1 MLTEEDDVE
10 IHALARRGWSVSAIA
25 RHTGRDRKTV
35 RRYLTGPPASRE
47 PAASCLEPFR
57 DYLAARF
64 VDDAHVDGTV
74 LFREVCELGFD
85 RSYVTFVRQLRL
97 LGLRPRCEACR
108 TGGHG
113 VTVELAHE
121 PGEEI
126 QWDWLELTE
135 TPWGEPAY
143 VLVGALSFSGRCR
156 AVVSE
161 GMSFAHLVEAIDGV
175 LRRLGGT
182 PRAWRTDRMATVV
195 APGTDRITAQFA
207 QAAKHYGVEVWVCP
221 PRRPQRKGVVEKAI
235 QYVTRSWWRTAP
247 VSGLGQA
254 QADLDQWAVAVAD
267 RRKRQGRTIAELA
280 GQENLL
286 GLPAVAFPAQLQL
299 ERMVGRSA
307 LVAFEGNR
315 YSVAPGLVGQTV
327 TVSARLGELHLEILS
342 AAGRRVARHRR
353 APAGAGQLLRSP
365 EHARLL
371 EQAVLEAFTTDKPCR
386 HKANRPPGDAALTQ
400 ADRLRGH
407 NGDGAVV
414 VDLEDYAQ
422 IARVAR

>member
-35 RRYLTGPPASRE
+35 RKYLAAPAAVRE
-47 PAASCLEPFR
+47 PAQSCLEPLR
-57 DYLAARF
+57 DYLVARLDRD
-64 VDDAHVDGTV
+64 VHVDATV
-74 LFREVCELGFD
+74 LYREVLELGFD
-85 RSYVTFVRQLRL
+85 RSYVTFARQLRL
-97 LGLRPRCEACR
+97 LALRPRCEACR

-113 VTVELAHE
+113 VTVELPHE

-126 QWDWLELTE
+126 QWDWLELPE

-156 AVVSE
+156 AVISE
-161 GMSFAHLVEAIDGV
+161 GMTFAHLIDAIDGV

-195 APGTDRITAQFA
+195 HPGTDRITASFA

-247 VSGLGQA
+247 VASLGQA
-254 QADLDQWAVAVAD
+254 QADLDRWALMVAD
-267 RRKRQGRTIAELA
+267 RRKRHGSTIAQLA
-280 GQENLL
+280 AQEGLL
-286 GLPAVAFPAQLQL
+286 ALPASAFAAQLSV
-299 ERMVGRSA
+299 ERLVGRSA

-327 TVSARLGELHLEILS
+327 TVTARLDELHLEILS

-353 APAGAGQLLRSP
+353 APAGAGQQVRSP
-365 EHARLL
+365 EHA
-371 EQAVLEAFTTDKPCR
+371 EQLQHAVLAAFTTDRPCR
-386 HKANRPPGDAALTQ
+386 RKANRPPSDAAQ
-400 ADRLRGH
+400 AAAARLRGH
-407 NGDGAVV
+407 QSAAAVV
-414 VDLEDYAQ
+414 IDLEDYAR
-422 IARVAR
+422 IASVAR

>member
-35 RRYLTGPPASRE
+35 RRYLAAAAPSRE

-57 DYLAARF
+57 EYLAARLG
-64 VDDAHVDGTV
+64 DDAHVDGTV
-74 LFREVCELGFD
+74 LFREVCELGFE
-85 RSYVTFVRQLRL
+85 RSYVTFVRQVRL

-113 VTVELAHE
+113 VTVELGHE

-126 QWDWLELTE
+126 QWDWLELSE

-143 VLVGALSFSGRCR
+143 VLVGVLSFSGRCR
-156 AVVSE
+156 AVISE
-161 GMSFAHLVEAIDGV
+161 GMSFAHLVDAIDGV

-182 PRAWRTDRMATVV
+182 SRAWRTDRMATVV
-195 APGTDRITAQFA
+195 YPGTDRVTAQFA
-207 QAAKHYGVEVWVCP
+207 QVAKHYGVEVWVCP

-247 VSGLGQA
+247 VSSLGQA
-254 QADLDQWAVAVAD
+254 QADLDRWAVAVSD
-267 RRKRQGRTIAELA
+267 RRKRRGVTIAELA
-280 GQENLL
+280 GREGLP
-286 GLPAVAFPAQLQL
+286 GLPALAFPAQLKV
-299 ERMVGRSA
+299 ERVVGRSA

-353 APAGAGQLLRSP
+353 APAGAGQMLRSP

-371 EQAVLEAFTTDKPCR
+371 EQAVLDAFTTDKPCR
-386 HKANRPPGDAALTQ
+386 RKPNRPPSDAALT
-400 ADRLRGH
+400 AAARLRGH
-407 NGDGAVV
+407 DESTAVV

>member
-35 RRYLTGPPASRE
+35 RKYLAG
-47 PAASCLEPFR
+47 PAAQHEPSPSCLEPFR
-57 DYLAARF
+57 EYLIARF

-74 LFREVCELGFD
+74 LYREVVDLGFE

-97 LGLRPRCEACR
+97 LELRPRCEACQ
-108 TGGHG
+108 TGGPG

-121 PGEEI
+121 LGEEI
-126 QWDWLELTE
+126 QFDWLELSE

-161 GMSFAHLVEAIDGV
+161 GMSFAHLVDAIDGV

-182 PRAWRTDRMATVV
+182 SRAWRTDRMATVV
-195 APGTDRITAQFA
+195 HPGSDRITAQFA

-235 QYVTRSWWRTAP
+235 QYVTRSWWPTAP
-247 VSGLGQA
+247 VSSLGQA

-267 RRKRQGRTIAELA
+267 RRTRRGVTIAELA
-280 GQENLL
+280 GDEGLL
-286 GLPAVAFPAQLQL
+286 GLPAHAFPAQLEVQ
-299 ERMVGRSA
+299 RVVGRSA
-307 LVAFEGNR
+307 LVAFEGNH
-315 YSVAPGLVGQTV
+315 YSVSPGLVGQTV
-327 TVSARLGELHLEILS
+327 TVVARVGELHVEILS

-353 APAGAGQLLRSP
+353 APAGAGQQLRSA
-365 EHARLL
+365 EHARML
-371 EQAVLEAFTTDKPCR
+371 EQAVLDAFTTDKPCR
-386 HKANRPPGDAALTQ
+386 RKANRPPGNQALEQAA
-400 ADRLRGH
+400 RLRAHEPG
-407 NGDGAVV
+407 GAVV

-422 IARVAR
+422 IASVAQ

>member
-1 MLTEEDDVE
+1 KY
-10 IHALARRGWSVSAIA
+10 LA
-25 RHTGRDRKTV
+25 
-35 RRYLTGPPASRE
+35 GPAVQRE
-47 PAASCLEPFR
+47 PPVSCLEPFR
-57 DYLAARF
+57 DYVAARF
-64 VDDAHVDGTV
+64 VDDVHVDGTV
-74 LFREVCELGFD
+74 LYREVVALGFE

-113 VTVELAHE
+113 VTVELVHE

-126 QWDWLELTE
+126 QFDWLELRE

-156 AVVSE
+156 AVISE
-161 GMSFAHLVEAIDGV
+161 GMTFAHLVDAIDGV

-195 APGTDRITAQFA
+195 YPGTDRITAQFA

-247 VSGLGQA
+247 VSSLGQA
-254 QADLDQWAVAVAD
+254 QADLDRWAVAVAD
-267 RRKRQGRTIAELA
+267 RRTRHGATIADLA
-280 GQENLL
+280 GQEALL
-286 GLPAVAFPAQLQL
+286 SMPASAFPAQLEVQ
-299 ERMVGRSA
+299 RVVGRSA
-307 LVAFEGNR
+307 LVAFEGNH
-315 YSVAPGLVGQTV
+315 YSVSPGLVGQTV
-327 TVSARLGELHLEILS
+327 TVTARLGELHLEILS
-342 AAGRRVARHRR
+342 PARRRVARHRR
-353 APAGAGQLLRSP
+353 APAGAGQQLRSA

-371 EQAVLEAFTTDKPCR
+371 EQAVLDAFTTDKPCR
-386 HKANRPPGDAALTQ
+386 RKANRPPGDAAVTV
-400 ADRLRGH
+400 AARLRGH
-407 NGDGAVV
+407 DNDAGAVI